1 MQMDKMMEII
11 RKDSS
16 RVRSYVVMGEVGTGK
31 SSCFREKNKEY
42 SYLDFNDEAEHFFEK
57 TKMSLRVFDI
67 GEFFKYIEEAVGLE
81 SGITVI
87 DNLEVIQNILYNQD
101 REGRY
106 LERFF
111 NVMCRQG
118 YRGKVVYVLSDI
130 RKMMMEKHLEK
141 SKLPKNN
148 IIRWGNL

>member
-1 MQMDKMMEII
+1 MQMDKIMDSI
-11 RKDSS
+11 KDDSS
-16 RVRSYVVMGEVGTGK
+16 RVRSYIVMGRVACGK
-31 SSCFREKNKEY
+31 SSFFREKSQEY
-42 SYLDFNDEAEHFFEK
+42 NYLDFSKKAESFFHK
-57 TKMSLRVFDI
+57 TKMSLKIFDI
-67 GEFFKYIEEAVGLE
+67 GEFFKYIEETVGFDP
-81 SGITVI
+81 GITIV
-87 DNLEVIQNILYNQD
+87 DNLEIIQNILYNQD

-118 YRGKVVYVLSDI
+118 YRGKVVYVMSDI
-130 RKMMMEKHLEK
+130 NRMMMDKHLEK